1 MKTIRI
7 FISSPGDVQQ
17 ERKIA
22 YKVISEL
29 NAQFSKYIHIELL
42 MWENFP

>member
-29 NAQFSKYIHIELL
+29 NAQFSKYIRKLPIQRKVA
-42 MWENFP
+42 